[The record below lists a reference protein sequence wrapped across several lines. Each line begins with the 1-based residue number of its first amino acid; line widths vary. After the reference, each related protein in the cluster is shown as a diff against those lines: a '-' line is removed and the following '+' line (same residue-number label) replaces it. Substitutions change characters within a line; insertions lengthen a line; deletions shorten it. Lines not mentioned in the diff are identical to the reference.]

1 MGTRYIDL
9 EKKNIGMQQH
19 VKEKYESR
27 RVNHHRK
34 EKSAGFELKSAKN
47 MCYTFICKQKEAPT
61 LHFEWPRMW
70 DNIK

>member
-1 MGTRYIDL
+1 MGTLYIDL

-34 EKSAGFELKSAKN
+34 EKYAGFELKSAK
-47 MCYTFICKQKEAPT
+47 ICV
-61 LHFEWPRMW
+61 LHFHLQTKGITHTTLWVAQ
-70 DNIK
+70 NVG